1 MKKKPEKDTKIK
13 VVKSDK
19 PDYKFMV
26 VAIYKDTKRVLAYV
40 PTYYKDQGSAIAIK
54 IAELLEM
61 DIDIGGIMHNDLSI
75 INTFYG

>member
-1 MKKKPEKDTKIK
+1 MRKKPEIK

-19 PDYKFMV
+19 SDYKFMV

-54 IAELLEM
+54 IAELLELDTDLKSILHH
-61 DIDIGGIMHNDLSI
+61 DISVID
-75 INTFYG
+75 TFYG

>member
-1 MKKKPEKDTKIK
+1 MKEKPEIT

-19 PDYKFMV
+19 SDYKFMV
-26 VAIYKDTKRVLAYV
+26 IAIYKNTKRVLAYV

-61 DIDIGGIMHNDLSI
+61 DIEVGGLFHDDINVTD
-75 INTFYG
+75 TFYG